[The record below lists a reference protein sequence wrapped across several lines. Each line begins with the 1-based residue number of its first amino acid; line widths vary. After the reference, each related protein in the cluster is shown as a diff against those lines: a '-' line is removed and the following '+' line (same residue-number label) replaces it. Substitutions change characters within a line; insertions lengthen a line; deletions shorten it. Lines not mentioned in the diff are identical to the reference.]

1 MLKNGQKM
9 AKYAIKSTI
18 FLAETRKPENPTGL
32 KHFSKPEPEKNPN
45 LWYSLDPNETRPE
58 VFCSK

>member
-32 KHFSKPEPEKNPN
+32 KHNSKPEPEKTQIFSI
-45 LWYSLDPNETRPE
+45 L
-58 VFCSK
+58 